1 MNPQDK
7 YLPIGT
13 VVLLKG
19 ANKRLMI
26 VGFCTAEEN
35 NKEKVWDYN
44 ACLYP
49 EGVLKSN
56 QSVMFNHDQIEKI
69 YHLGLI
75 DVEEELFKKELNKA
89 LNKMNN
95 SEEKTQEITENKIE
109 G

>member
-1 MNPQDK
+1 MNPQEK

-26 VGFCTAEEN
+26 VGFCTATEED
-35 NKEKVWDYN
+35 KEKVWDYN

-49 EGVLKSN
+49 EGVIKSN

-75 DVEEELFKKELNKA
+75 DVEEELFKKNLDKVLN
-89 LNKMNN
+89 NMND
-95 SEEKTQEITENKIE
+95 IENKNV
-109 G
+109 